1 MTPIPEIPTPEE
13 EQTEQSPEEQIPA
26 EIEAALPAEEAAS
39 EAVETEE
46 AEQPEAAEAAE
57 EDQTVTEDIPA
68 EPVASEEETP
78 PEPPS
83 RMQVLLRKIG
93 IWTLIT
99 LVVFLVCGLL
109 AYFQIYRPVQQNVAL
124 LEGQLTAA
132 ETELSAAKDEL
143 AVAEERYADSQTE
156 LEIANARVA
165 LHQTL
170 NGITAAQAALEK
182 KNGQDALKALK
193 EAQTALNE
201 MLPVV
206 KQDAPEAA
214 DQMDTRLKAAIS
226 SLSGDFKTTK
236 ADLETLSALLLQQD
250 KIFLGE

>member
-1 MTPIPEIPTPEE
+1 MTPIPETPTPEE
-13 EQTEQSPEEQIPA
+13 EQTEHSLEEQIPA
-26 EIEAALPAEEAAS
+26 EVEAALPAEEAAS
-39 EAVETEE
+39 EAVETEK

-57 EDQTVTEDIPA
+57 EDQTAEDIPA
-68 EPVASEEETP
+68 EPVESEEEAP

-124 LEGQLTAA
+124 LEGQLAAA
-132 ETELSAAKDEL
+132 ETELSAAEDEL
-143 AVAEERYADSQTE
+143 AVAEERYADSQTD

-170 NGITAAQAALEK
+170 NGISAAQAAMDK

-206 KQDAPEAA
+206 EQDAPEAA